1 MHNYVERTSRSVPSG
16 GKLLWSLDLKKPL
29 SSNRVN
35 SLTKE
40 VMKGIGISVDHW
52 KPHSTRGAGVLWWK
66 NVGMQVEEVQQLG
79 AWKNLGAFQAHYL
92 RLGVAQRGKEIME
105 KWVHKISPPCS
116 AEPEWSRTPGCS
128 DPGVINHEGTKWG

>member
-1 MHNYVERTSRSVPSG
+1 MKKNYVERTSSSVPSG

-29 SSNRVN
+29 SFHRLK

-40 VMKGIGISVDHW
+40 VMQEFGISVDHW

-66 NVGMQVEEVQQLG
+66 NAGMQVEEVQQLG

-92 RLGVAQRGKEIME
+92 RLAVAQRGK
-105 KWVHKISPPCS
+105 
-116 AEPEWSRTPGCS
+116 
-128 DPGVINHEGTKWG
+128 